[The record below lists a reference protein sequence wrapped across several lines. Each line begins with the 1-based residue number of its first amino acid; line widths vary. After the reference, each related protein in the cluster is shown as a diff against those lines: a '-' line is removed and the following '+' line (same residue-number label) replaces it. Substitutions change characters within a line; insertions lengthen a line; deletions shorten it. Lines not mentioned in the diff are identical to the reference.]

1 LIFVILS
8 GIAMEELPRECPAM
22 RLKPICGR
30 LVSRSE

>member
-1 LIFVILS
+1 
-8 GIAMEELPRECPAM
+8 MEELPRECPAM